1 MSALFPE
8 GEGIFETIKTRDG
21 IPFAL
26 HRHIARASR
35 SAQRLG
41 LAIPSESDIR
51 ALVAEALA
59 ASPVATQIGRL
70 RISFFTSGEINVLH
84 ENYQRWINPARLT
97 ILDQPI
103 DENSPL
109 VGIKSLPYI
118 ENIDCLD
125 RAHLAGFDD
134 GIRFNKK
141 GQVCESAVANLLL
154 RIEGIWCTPNL
165 ASGCLP
171 GITRELMIEWLDIQE
186 RAVEADEL
194 DQSDAIFLLSSLKD
208 AQPVASL
215 DGRELEIVADL
226 TEQVRERMTRASVD

>member
-1 MSALFPE
+1 MSTLFPE

-26 HRHIARASR
+26 RRHIARASR

-51 ALVAEALA
+51 ALMAEVLA
-59 ASPVATQIGRL
+59 ASPVTTQIGRL

-109 VGIKSLPYI
+109 VGIKSLPYT

-125 RAHLAGFDD
+125 RAHSAGFDD

-154 RIEGIWCTPNL
+154 RIDGIWCTPNL